1 MPTTKYAHKF
11 VRIGMIK
18 NIYNNIFSIT
28 IYLLFTLF
36 LTTPLYAQN
45 LLVHKN
51 LSISSISQDK
61 LRAIYSMRTRV
72 WSDGTPI
79 TVFILNPDSA
89 VHRDFCLKKL
99 EIFPYQLQRVWD
111 VKVYSGTGQTPINL
125 NSEAEMIR
133 KISKTPGAIGYISDK
148 GVTDNVKI
156 IDIQK

>member
-1 MPTTKYAHKF
+1 
-11 VRIGMIK
+11 MIK
-18 NIYNNIFSIT
+18 IIYNSIFSIPL
-28 IYLLFTLF
+28 YFSFTLF
-36 LTTPLYAQN
+36 LTSPLYAQN

-79 TVFILNPDSA
+79 TVFILNPDST

-111 VKVYSGTGQTPINL
+111 VMVYSGTGQSPINL
-125 NSEAEMIR
+125 NSEAEMVR
-133 KISKTPGAIGYISDK
+133 EISLTPGAIGYISDT

-156 IDIQK
+156 IDLQK